1 MGCWCGCLSG
11 ARCRLFAYGPA
22 DATDIP
28 KPHHLLPHFN
38 PDWFYLSDTGLPR
51 LSWKRGRQMGACCL
65 VSSADAAIVHRV
77 LTLMWTSAGCHQ
89 PPGNVSTSLGSSS
102 TPSASQ
108 SPPAC
113 RYITVVLRHIRVS
126 MNVST
131 SLGSSST
138 PSASQSP
145 RACRYIVVMLDAF
158 HSGAVVACDA
168 ASHSEAVSDGYMNTE
183 RTRCTTTFSRPGCSP
198 SRLPPAN

>member
-51 LSWKRGRQMGACCL
+51 LSWKRGRQMGACCR

-77 LTLMWTSAGCHQ
+77 LTLTWTSAGCHQ
-89 PPGNVSTSLGSSS
+89 PPGNVSTSHRSSS
-102 TPSASQ
+102 TPSAS
-108 SPPAC
+108 
-113 RYITVVLRHIRVS
+113 H
-126 MNVST
+126 
-131 SLGSSST
+131 
-138 PSASQSP
+138 SP
-145 RACRYIVVMLDAF
+145 RACRYIVVMLDAC

-168 ASHSEAVSDGYMNTE
+168 ASHGEAVSDGYMNTE
-183 RTRCTTTFSRPGCSP
+183 RTRCTTTFSRPGCAP